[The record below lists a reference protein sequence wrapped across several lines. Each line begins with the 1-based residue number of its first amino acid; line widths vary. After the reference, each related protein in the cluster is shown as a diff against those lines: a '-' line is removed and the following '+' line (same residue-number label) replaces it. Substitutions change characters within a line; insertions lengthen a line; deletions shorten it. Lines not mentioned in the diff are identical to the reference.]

1 MAGDFVQTLVLMP
14 VSIVAAVVSLSA
26 VGGVHG
32 FFQKMPSSFYH
43 WGETSNINLVGLWV
57 FATLLQKFV
66 STNSMQDSSRYLSV
80 KDSKHARKAAL
91 LGAILHT
98 IGPVLWFIPPMAARI
113 AYPHIEQMF
122 PRMKNPP
129 EASFFAI
136 AVNTMPAGMV
146 GLLLSAIFGAT
157 MSAMD
162 GGLNKNAGF
171 FVKNFY
177 QPYVRPEAG
186 ERHLLLV
193 GKLST
198 LLLGIVI
205 IMAGLLFAAWK
216 GTNIFKQ
223 MTLYSGL
230 VGLPVTIPLVLGLF
244 IKRAPGWAG
253 WSTVVVTLGAS
264 LLTHLLLTPERAG
277 NVFGFALNSKDT
289 YYWDF
294 LSGTLIN
301 ILVGCT
307 WFLGSCMFAAR
318 RPIEEQTR
326 VNEFFQ
332 KIHTPVDFE
341 KEEGAGS
348 DNLQAKV
355 MGLLC
360 LIYGG
365 FLLLLMAIPNP
376 WTGRLAFAFC
386 GAMMA
391 GIGCLL
397 SRASRA
403 KGVKEAET
411 RLAEAQTSST

>member
-1 MAGDFVQTLVLMP
+1 
-14 VSIVAAVVSLSA
+14 

-32 FFQKMPSSFYH
+32 FFDKMPSSFYH
-43 WGETSNINLVGLWV
+43 WGETANINLVGLWV

-98 IGPVLWFIPPMAARI
+98 VGPVLWFIPPMAARI

-122 PRMKNPP
+122 PGVKNPP

-136 AVNTMPAGMV
+136 AVSTMPAGMV

-177 QPYVRPEAG
+177 QPHINPDAT
-186 ERHLLLV
+186 ERKLLIV
-193 GKLST
+193 GKLTT
-198 LLLGIVI
+198 LALGVI
-205 IMAGLLFAAWK
+205 IIGNGLLFAQWK

-253 WSTVVVTLGAS
+253 WSTVLVTLLGSIIA
-264 LLTHLLLTPERAG
+264 H
-277 NVFGFALNSKDT
+277 FALGVNHASQLLHMSMNEKDS
-289 YYWDF
+289 YCWDF

-301 ILVGCT
+301 LLVGCT
-307 WFLGSCMFAAR
+307 WFLGSCLFAER
-318 RPIEEQTR
+318 RSQEEKRR
-326 VNEFFQ
+326 VSEFFQ
-332 KIHTPVDFE
+332 RIATPVDFE
-341 KEEGAGS
+341 KEEGIGS
-348 DNLQAKV
+348 DNMQAKI
-355 MGLLC
+355 MGILC

-365 FLLLLMAIPNP
+365 FILLLMTIPNP
-376 WTGRLAFAFC
+376 ASGRLAFAFC
-386 GAMMA
+386 GLMMA
-391 GIGCLL
+391 GIGGLL
-397 SRASRA
+397 LRGSHA
-403 KGVKEAET
+403 T
-411 RLAEAQTSST
+411 RTEQQRLHTKAAATEKTLI

>member
-1 MAGDFVQTLVLMP
+1 
-14 VSIVAAVVSLSA
+14 
-26 VGGVHG
+26 
-32 FFQKMPSSFYH
+32 
-43 WGETSNINLVGLWV
+43 
-57 FATLLQKFV
+57 
-66 STNSMQDSSRYLSV
+66 MQDSSRYLSV

-98 IGPVLWFIPPMAARI
+98 VGPVLWFIPPMAARI
-113 AYPHIEQMF
+113 AYPHIEEMF

-136 AVNTMPAGMV
+136 AVHTMPAGMV

-177 QPYVRPEAG
+177 QPHIG
-186 ERHLLLV
+186 KNSSERELLV
-193 GKLST
+193 IGKITT
-198 LLLGIVI
+198 LLLGLI
-205 IMAGLLFAAWK
+205 IIGAGLLFASWK

-253 WSTVVVTLGAS
+253 WSTVIVTLGAS
-264 LLTHLLLTPERAG
+264 LVTHLLLTPERAG
-277 NVFGFALNSKDT
+277 SLLGFTLNSKDT

-307 WFLGSCMFAAR
+307 WFCGSCLFAES
-318 RPIEEQTR
+318 RPIDERQR
-326 VNEFFQ
+326 VGEFFQ
-332 KIHTPVDFE
+332 RLHTPVDFE

-348 DNLQAKV
+348 DNLQARI

-376 WTGRLAFAFC
+376 WTGRLAFGFC
-386 GAMMA
+386 ALMMG
-391 GIGCLL
+391 GIGWMQ

-403 KGVKEAET
+403 KVVQEAES
-411 RLAEAQTSST
+411 RLVEPQTTST